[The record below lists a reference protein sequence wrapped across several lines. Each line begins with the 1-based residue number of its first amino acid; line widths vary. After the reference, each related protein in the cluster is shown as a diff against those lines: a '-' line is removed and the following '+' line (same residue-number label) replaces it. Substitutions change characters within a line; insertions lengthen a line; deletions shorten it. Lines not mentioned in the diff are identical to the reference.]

1 MFDHT
6 ICAISTALKEGAI
19 SIVRLSG
26 EDAVS
31 ITSQIFTKD
40 LSHVPS
46 HTIHYGHILDENK
59 EPVDEVLVSVFRA
72 PKTYTRED
80 VVEINCHGGIFITRK
95 ILSIVLSH
103 GAKLAKPGEFT
114 QRAFYHGRID
124 LSQAEAV
131 EDMIEATNDSAA
143 KMAMKG
149 IRGSVHKLLQPLI
162 DDLLD
167 IIAQIEVNIDY
178 PEYEDIEQ
186 LTQKDLLPKIK
197 EWLLCIDAILKKANT
212 GQIIKNGIDTVI
224 IGRPNVGKSSLLN
237 ALLEEDKAIVTDI
250 AGTTRDIVEGQIHI
264 GSVQLNLIDTAGIR
278 HASDKIEQI
287 GIEKSQEKLR
297 QAKLVLLVLD
307 GSRPLTKEDEDL
319 LEQTKDKLRLI
330 IWNKQDLND
339 SSQEGICISAKNHQI
354 QPLIDA
360 LESLYQN
367 DLLKEEP
374 ILSNERQIGLL
385 QQAKSAMKRAQIAL
399 EAQTEPDLVEIDI
412 QEAYEDLKE
421 ILGEVHREDLLDTL
435 FSKFCLGK

>member
-40 LSHVPS
+40 LSHAPS

-143 KMAMKG
+143 KMAMRG

-307 GSRPLTKEDEDL
+307 GSRPLTKEDKDL